1 MARRGNF
8 LCYLLVAIG
17 PQIRLGVLFIDASP
31 WYKVISSMVTKMN
44 SFKALELWCV
54 GPTSDWIGELLICK
68 LPIEYIFNVITS
80 EMWCNACRRIQ
91 IPRCVHFL
99 SPHHTLPPHPP
110 THTHTQL
117 FIMSSRTNKTL
128 EQLCNHLVSHEA
140 HPDSGHLTKSI
151 LMLWLLVLVGPIT
164 LSSFNHCDLFELC
177 SLVILVLVR

>member
-1 MARRGNF
+1 MSTYPNPKMCSFPFPAPYPPSPPTHPPTHPPTCGVSVQ
-8 LCYLLVAIG
+8 LVVESG
-17 PQIRLGVLFIDASP
+17 SC
-31 WYKVISSMVTKMN
+31 WYVKYILNTYSMSSQVK
-44 SFKALELWCV
+44 
-54 GPTSDWIGELLICK
+54 
-68 LPIEYIFNVITS
+68 
-80 EMWCNACRRIQ
+80 MWCNACRCIQ